1 MNQDLTQELA
11 QAQAELVASKEATAR
26 AEAKIAA
33 VQAELNKPTP
43 WARWKP
49 GVGGAYFSL
58 WGTGRGFGAR
68 WYGND
73 EDQARYDFGNCFKTR
88 EAAERHAKRIRS
100 MVPTCP
106 VPEAGEKVWVAEYHG
121 SHIPTNWGGAAW
133 QVAAYNLGRIKPTK
147 DDADAWSEEFA
158 DAWTTQEDAS

>member
-1 MNQDLTQELA
+1 MSENKDLIQRLAAAEAEVAAVRAELA
-11 QAQAELVASKEATAR
+11 KAKE
-26 AEAKIAA
+26 
-33 VQAELNKPTP
+33 PTP
-43 WARWKP
+43 WTRWKP

-88 EAAERHAKRIRS
+88 EAAKRHAKRIRS

-106 VPEAGEKVWVAEYHG
+106 VPKVGEKVWVAEYHG

-158 DAWTTQEDAS
+158 DAWTTVEDAS